1 MTQVIERVDV
11 PEAGAKPAV
20 MVEARSVR
28 KTYRL
33 GGVEV
38 AALRGADLAIRRGEM
53 VAIMGPSG
61 CGKTT
66 LLNCLSGL
74 DEVDSGEILIEG
86 VSIRHLSDRE
96 RTRYRARRMGFVFQF
111 YNLLGVLTAVEN
123 VEMPLLLSGVPGKQA
138 RKKALALLARVGLAE
153 RAGHTPEELSGGER
167 QRVTIARALV
177 NDPARL
183 PASRGAAELPLRVV
197 LRGRGWHR
205 LRDGASA
212 GGGAQRDVGLI
223 EATQLGSNRVQRVLA
238 ESGDHL
244 SRRLRRRHPD
254 IDVACLAGLA
264 RLPSAGPSLRVAMRL
279 LPGGGLCHLQLEGL
293 GLGHRRARRLV
304 LPRIRSLSAAA
315 SSFLPL
321 EQLRQSR

>member
-1 MTQVIERVDV
+1 MTQVLERVHV

-20 MVEARSVR
+20 MVEARGVR

-38 AALRGADLAIRRGEM
+38 AALRGADLTINRGEM

-138 RKKALALLARVGLAE
+138 RKKALALLALVGLAE
-153 RAGHTPEELSGGER
+153 RARHTPEELSGGER

-177 NDPARL
+177 NDPAIVWADEPTGDLDSATAADVMDLMRRL
-183 PASRGAAELPLRVV
+183 NEEQGITFAIVTHDIAVGRRADKIIRMMDGQVV
-197 LRGRGWHR
+197 EEVVP
-205 LRDGASA
+205 A
-212 GGGAQRDVGLI
+212 GG
-223 EATQLGSNRVQRVLA
+223 
-238 ESGDHL
+238 
-244 SRRLRRRHPD
+244 
-254 IDVACLAGLA
+254 
-264 RLPSAGPSLRVAMRL
+264 
-279 LPGGGLCHLQLEGL
+279 
-293 GLGHRRARRLV
+293 
-304 LPRIRSLSAAA
+304 
-315 SSFLPL
+315 
-321 EQLRQSR
+321 